1 MSGYVGL
8 SWYRAPEIILN
19 IGDYDGKVDVWSVGC
34 ILYKLATRKVL
45 FPGNDHINQLTV
57 IMDVLGTSGK
67 ALIKKCSPRAQR
79 FLSSLPFKERRDLSE
94 YQQPSNASVGFV
106 AFLEGILVMDPSER
120 ISAPGRDSHMKGAGM
135 LVRNFELY
143 P

>member
-34 ILYKLATRKVL
+34 TRLYKLAT
-45 FPGNDHINQLTV
+45 GNDHINQLTV
-57 IMDVLGTSGK
+57 IMDVLGTPGK

-79 FLSSLPFKERRDLSE
+79 FLSSLPLKERRDLSE
-94 YQQPSNASVGFV
+94 YLQPSNTSVGFV
-106 AFLEGILVMDPSER
+106 EFW
-120 ISAPGRDSHMKGAGM
+120 
-135 LVRNFELY
+135 
-143 P
+143 

>member
-57 IMDVLGTSGK
+57 IMDVLGTPGK
-67 ALIKKCSPRAQR
+67 ALIKKCSPRNQR
-79 FLSSLPFKERRDLSE
+79 FLSSLPLKERRDLSE
-94 YQQPSNASVGFV
+94 YLQPSNASVGFV
-106 AFLEGILVMDPSER
+106 EFW
-120 ISAPGRDSHMKGAGM
+120 
-135 LVRNFELY
+135 
-143 P
+143 